1 MPAIFSFEEM
11 PDSRSFQAE
20 PASYTLK
27 YKADGEHD
35 DAIVQAYALAAT
47 AVAAFTPAGTLYRQ
61 NVQVE
66 PDGWGQY
73 IVTVPYASRKK
84 TTGDYT
90 WSFDTSG
97 ATVKIKAAKEH
108 IASYPD
114 DGDWHKGAIGVKADG
129 EVEGVDIVIPALA
142 LTVTFN
148 HPSGIVTL
156 DYAKSLA
163 QATGTTNSSTFLG
176 FAAGELL
183 FLGASGSD
191 GSEAPASVSF
201 KLAASQN
208 VTDLSFG
215 DITSIVKQGHHVAWV
230 EFEDDIDTGEAVR
243 PPKRVHIDRV
253 YNSTDFASVFG
264 WS

>member
-1 MPAIFSFEEM
+1 MPALFTFEET
-11 PDSRSFQAE
+11 PDSRSMTFE
-20 PASYTLK
+20 PPSFTYK

-35 DAIVQAYALAAT
+35 DATVQAYALFAT
-47 AVAAFTPAGTLYRQ
+47 PVSVFTSAGQLWRQ
-61 NVQVE
+61 NIQVE

-73 IVTVPYASRKK
+73 LVTVPYGKRNK

-114 DGDWHKGAIGVKADG
+114 DGDWHNGAIGVKADG

-148 HPSGIVTL
+148 HPAGIVTL
-156 DYAKSLA
+156 DYARQVA
-163 QATGTTNSSTFLG
+163 RATGTTNDSPFLG

-183 FLGASGSD
+183 LLGVNGSD
-191 GSEAPASVSF
+191 GSEAPASLGYKF
-201 KLAASQN
+201 AASEN

-215 DITSIVKQGHHVAWV
+215 DITGIVKAGHHVAHV
-230 EFEDDIDTGEAVR
+230 DFEDDVDTGEAVR
-243 PPKRVHIDRV
+243 RPKRVHIDRV
-253 YNSTDFASVFG
+253 YNTSNYPSVLG

>member
-11 PDSRSFQAE
+11 PDSRSFSAE
-20 PASYTLK
+20 PPSITYK

-35 DAIVQAYALAAT
+35 DSLVQAYALAAT
-47 AVAAFTPAGTLYRQ
+47 SVAVFTPAGTLYRQ

-66 PDGWGQY
+66 PDGWAQY
-73 IVTVPYASRKK
+73 VVTVPYGSRKK

-97 ATVKIKAAKEH
+97 ATVRIKAAKEH

-114 DGDWHKGAIGVKADG
+114 DGDWHKGAIGVKGDG

-148 HPSGIVTL
+148 NPSGIVTL
-156 DYAKSLA
+156 DYARSLA
-163 QATGTTNSSTFLG
+163 AATGTTNSATFLG
-176 FAAGELL
+176 FSAGELL

-191 GSEAPASVSF
+191 GSEAPAQTSF

-215 DITSIVKQGHHVAWV
+215 DITGIVKAGWAIAWV
-230 EFEDDIDTGEAVR
+230 EFQDDVDTGEAVR
-243 PPKRVHIDRV
+243 PPKRVHVEKV
-253 YNSTDFASVFG
+253 YSESNFASVFG

>member
-11 PDSRSFQAE
+11 PESRSFAAE
-20 PASYTLK
+20 PASYTTK
-27 YKADGEHD
+27 WKADGEHD
-35 DAIVQAYALAAT
+35 DATVQAYAIAAT
-47 AVAAFTPAGTLYRQ
+47 PTSVFTPVGQLFRQ

-73 IVTVPYASRKK
+73 IVTVPYGPRKRN
-84 TTGDYT
+84 TGDYT
-90 WSFDTSG
+90 WSFDTGG

-114 DGDWHKGAIGVKADG
+114 DGDWHKGAIGVKGDG

-156 DYAKSLA
+156 DYAKQLA
-163 QATGTTNSSTFLG
+163 AATGTTNSASFLG
-176 FAAGELL
+176 FDAGELL

-191 GSEAPASVSF
+191 GSEAAASVAF

-230 EFEDDIDTGEAVR
+230 EFEDGVDTGEAVR
-243 PPKRVHIDRV
+243 PPKRVHIERV
-253 YNSTDFASVFG
+253 YGESNFASVFG